1 MDAKLVN
8 PIIDSFMELMPQ
20 MGFPNPEQQKVSM
33 QEKEVISNGV
43 TVEVGFIRQLRGTVV
58 YNMTEDAAKYIAS
71 TMMMGVPV
79 TKFGELVQSAIREM
93 GNMLA
98 ARAAT
103 HFTELGLDVD
113 ITTPK
118 LTINKEHKIKIT
130 DGRYLNFAMNLGG
143 RKMNIALY
151 VERAE

>member
-8 PIIDSFMELMPQ
+8 PIIDSFKELMPQ
-20 MGFPNPEQQKVSM
+20 MGFPEPVQQKVSM
-33 QEKEVISNGV
+33 QENFVKSNGV

-93 GNMLA
+93 GNMLT

-118 LTINKEHKIKIT
+118 LTIDGSHSVKIC
-130 DGRYLNFAMNLGG
+130 DGRYLNIAMGLGEH
-143 RKMNIALY
+143 RVDIALS
-151 VERAE
+151 VDRAV